1 MNKQTIKDVDVNGKR
16 VLCRVDFNVPLDKQR
31 NITDDRRI
39 AAALPTI
46 NYLLEN
52 GAKVILMSHL
62 GRPEVDENGKVLPES
77 VEKFNLAPVAE
88 KLSQLLGKPVIK
100 TDDCIGEEV
109 KNTVM
114 SMKNGDVV
122 LLENVRFYKKETKN
136 DPEFSEKLASLGE
149 VYVNDAFG
157 TAHRAH
163 ASTEGVTKFLPG
175 VAGFLMEKELD
186 YLGKVLENPERPFVA
201 ILGGVKVSDKITV
214 INSLL
219 EKVDCLIIGGAM
231 TYTFLKCQGL
241 SVGNSMVDVPGL
253 ELAKAALQKAK
264 DRGIEL
270 LLPVDTLEV
279 ELDGAFDIRQGVPLD
294 LEVKDAP
301 TNAMLDGH
309 RGLDIGP
316 DSIKLFSEKVRA
328 AMTVVWNGP
337 MGVFEDARFAKGTL
351 AIAQAMADCKGT
363 TIVGGGDSAAAVEQ
377 MGFADKVSHVSTGGG
392 ASLEFLEGKELP
404 GVVALQDK

>member
-1 MNKQTIKDVDVNGKR
+1 MNKKTIKDVDVKGKR

-46 NYLLEN
+46 NYLLEK

-88 KLSQLLGKPVIK
+88 KLSQLLGKPVTK
-100 TDDCIGEEV
+100 TDDCIGEAV

-114 SMKNGDVV
+114 SMKDGDVV

-136 DPEFSEKLASLGE
+136 DPKFAEELASLGE

-186 YLGKVLENPERPFVA
+186 YLGKALESPERPFVA

-241 SVGNSMVDVPGL
+241 SVGNSMVDEPGL

-264 DRGIEL
+264 ERGIEL

-279 ELDGAFDIRQGVPLD
+279 ELDGAFDIRQGVPMD

-301 TNAMLDGH
+301 TNAMLDGC

-316 DSIKLFSEKVRA
+316 DSIKLFSEKVRS

>member
-1 MNKQTIKDVDVNGKR
+1 MNKQTIKDVDVKGKR

-39 AAALPTI
+39 EAALPTI
-46 NYLLEN
+46 NYLIEH
-52 GAKVILMSHL
+52 GAKLILMTHC
-62 GRPEVDENGKVLPES
+62 GRPDTDENGRVLPES
-77 VEKFNLAPVAE
+77 AAANNLDPIA
-88 KLSQLLGKPVIK
+88 KRLSELLGRPVTK
-100 TDDCIGEEV
+100 TDDCIGEQV
-109 KNTVM
+109 KNVVM
-114 SMKNGDVV
+114 GMNDGDVV

-136 DPEFSEKLASLGE
+136 DPKFAEELASLGE
-149 VYVNDAFG
+149 IYVNDAFG

-163 ASTEGVTKFLPG
+163 ASTEGITKFLPG

-186 YLGKVLENPERPFVA
+186 YLGKALENPARPFVA

-241 SVGNSMVDVPGL
+241 SVGNSMVDEPGL
-253 ELAKAALQKAK
+253 DLAKAALQKAK
-264 DRGIEL
+264 DSGVEL

-279 ELDGAFDIRQGVPLD
+279 ELAADFDIRSGVPAD
-294 LEVKDAP
+294 VKMA
-301 TNAMLDGH
+301 TTSTTAMLDGY
-309 RGLDIGP
+309 RGLDIG
-316 DSIKLFSEKVRA
+316 SESMKLFGAKIRA
-328 AMTVVWNGP
+328 AKTVVWNGP
-337 MGVFEDARFAKGTL
+337 MGVFEDDRFAKGTL
-351 AIAQAMADCKGT
+351 AIAQAMADCDGT
-363 TIVGGGDSAAAVEQ
+363 TIVGGGDSAAAVEK
-377 MGFADKVSHVSTGGG
+377 MGYADKVSHVSTGGG